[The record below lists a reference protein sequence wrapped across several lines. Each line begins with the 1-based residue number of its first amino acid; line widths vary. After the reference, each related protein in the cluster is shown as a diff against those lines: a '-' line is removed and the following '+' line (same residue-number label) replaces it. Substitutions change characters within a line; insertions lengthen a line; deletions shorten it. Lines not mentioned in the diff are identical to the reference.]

1 MAHIHQ
7 KNIKLQISNIPE
19 KPGVYLYFDKNEKI
33 IYIGKAKNL
42 KKRITSY
49 FTKTYT
55 NKKIQ
60 ILVSQITEIKYMVV
74 ETETDALLLENNLIK
89 KHTPKYNVMLK
100 DDKTY
105 PWIVIKNEPFPRVF
119 LTRHYISDG
128 SVYFGPYTSV
138 KLARSFIDLFHK
150 LFFLRTCKYALSAV
164 NIKKNK
170 FRVCLEYHIN
180 RCKAPC
186 IGKQDETEYLQYITQ
201 IKHILKGNI
210 RQVADYLETMMYEYA
225 EKMEFEKAQ
234 EIKEKLE
241 FIKRFQAKSTVVN
254 PAIHNVD
261 VCSIVSDK
269 KNAYINYLNIMN
281 GAIVQTH
288 TIRIRKKLDETD
300 NTLLM
305 LGLTELRQRFNSQTK
320 EIIVPFV
327 PIFKQENLIFTVPKI
342 GDKKKLL
349 DLSLRNAK
357 YLKTDYDK
365 QQMSIGKSKQKHIL
379 DQLQKDL
386 KLLKLPV
393 HIECFNNSNIQ
404 GTNPVAACVVFRN
417 GKPAKKDYRYYNI
430 KTVSGINDF
439 ASMEEIVFRRYKR
452 LLDENKALPVLVVID
467 GGKGQLNAALKSIK
481 KLGLLQEITII
492 GIAKKLEEIFIPS
505 HTMPLYLD
513 KKSPS
518 LRLIQQIRN
527 EAHRFAISFHRNKR
541 SKSFIKSK
549 LDTIKGIGIKSK
561 TTLLN
566 HFKTIDKIK
575 SADIEEL
582 EKIVGKQK
590 AKLIKENL

>member
-393 HIECFNNSNIQ
+393 HIECFDNSNIS

>member
-393 HIECFNNSNIQ
+393 HIECFDNSNIS

-430 KTVSGINDF
+430 KLLVVSTILPLWKKSFFVGIND
-439 ASMEEIVFRRYKR
+439 Y
-452 LLDENKALPVLVVID
+452 
-467 GGKGQLNAALKSIK
+467 
-481 KLGLLQEITII
+481 
-492 GIAKKLEEIFIPS
+492 
-505 HTMPLYLD
+505 
-513 KKSPS
+513 
-518 LRLIQQIRN
+518 
-527 EAHRFAISFHRNKR
+527 
-541 SKSFIKSK
+541 
-549 LDTIKGIGIKSK
+549 
-561 TTLLN
+561 
-566 HFKTIDKIK
+566 
-575 SADIEEL
+575 
-582 EKIVGKQK
+582 
-590 AKLIKENL
+590 